1 MSDRN
6 YESPVYRLGDW
17 VRCWHSEI
25 FDEIEN
31 PNQKL
36 YFKGRLL
43 RWRPRICNLTLTC
56 DKDPEQ
62 VRKNGYSEEYQV
74 DWQRKDLYEWV
85 EHLSHKD
92 WGTNRVLADLPLAW
106 LFLDYVVKDH
116 LLTYKEGEGY
126 SLKSGNDKLVIEDVY
141 NNNFRA
147 CSL

>member
-1 MSDRN
+1 M
-6 YESPVYRLGDW
+6 
-17 VRCWHSEI
+17 I
-25 FDEIEN
+25 
-31 PNQKL
+31 K
-36 YFKGRLL
+36 
-43 RWRPRICNLTLTC
+43 TLSKC
-56 DKDPEQ
+56 
-62 VRKNGYSEEYQV
+62 VKNGYSEEYQV